1 MVVVV
6 VAGGLLVLLGRGLEL
21 EAVLASAGLLVP
33 GCWGRGGA
41 AGCCCGG

>member
-21 EAVLASAGLLVP
+21 EAVLASAGLLVA
-33 GCWGRGGA
+33 GCGGRGGA

>member
-1 MVVVV
+1 MVV
-6 VAGGLLVLLGRGLEL
+6 VAGGLRVLLGLGLEL
-21 EAVLASAGLLVP
+21 EAVLASTGLLVA